1 MALGN
6 KTQKAATA
14 QGGRLFSVVL
24 PQLRPA
30 PRLAV
35 IHVRRSLR
43 SMMELLEAVR
53 RALRSPA
60 FKFFLVVFL
69 ILLLTVPLL
78 LVYALI
84 WERESRAQAVRREVG
99 QLWGPE
105 QQILG
110 PFLVVP
116 YTVRIHTVQGD
127 KRIEQLQER
136 RAVFAPEALEA
147 VGRAE
152 AKTLRRSIF
161 EVPVYAAR
169 LTLSGRFAAP
179 RMADVAAEVASVRWR
194 DAAFV
199 LGLSGV
205 SGLKEAAVLKIA
217 GAADVPFSPSL
228 GIPSTHMQGVHA
240 KLAGA
245 AGLVQPDPEQPPQAF
260 AFTVDLVFNGSVSL
274 NVAPVA
280 RETRVS
286 LASDWPHPSFV
297 GAFLPDDRQVTASG
311 FTASWKVPHLA
322 RSVPEAW
329 TLSDGGLQRLQ
340 PFAFGVRMISPV
352 DFYSLVTR
360 AVKYGIQFLAL
371 AFMAVFCLELVS
383 ARRVHPVQYLFTGA
397 ALVFFYVLL
406 LSLAEHLGFTTAYL
420 AASVATGAMLA
431 IYVGAALASVFKGL
445 VMLAVFAA
453 TYTILYLILQLED
466 YALLAGAI
474 LGFVAL
480 TIVMFVT
487 LRVDWSGAGARPV
500 PQRA

>member
-1 MALGN
+1 M
-6 KTQKAATA
+6 TE
-14 QGGRLFSVVL
+14 F
-24 PQLRPA
+24 
-30 PRLAV
+30 
-35 IHVRRSLR
+35 
-43 SMMELLEAVR
+43 LEALR

-60 FKFFLVVFL
+60 FKFFLTVFL
-69 ILLLTVPLL
+69 ILLLAIPLL
-78 LVYALI
+78 LVYALV
-84 WERESRAQAVRREVG
+84 WERESRAQAVRAEIG

-116 YTVRIHTVQGD
+116 YTVRIQTVQGD

-136 RAVFAPEALEA
+136 RAVFTPEMLKVA
-147 VGRAE
+147 GRAD

-161 EVPVYAAR
+161 EVPVYASR
-169 LTLSGRFAAP
+169 LALSGRFAAP
-179 RMADVAAEVASVRWR
+179 RIADVAAEVVSVRWR
-194 DAAFV
+194 DSAFV

-205 SGLKEAAVLKIA
+205 SGLKEAAVLKIGG
-217 GAADVPFSPSL
+217 GADIPFAPSL
-228 GIPSTHMQGVHA
+228 GIPETTLPGIHA
-240 KLAGA
+240 RLTGSA
-245 AGLVQPDPEQPPQAF
+245 AAAPADPEQPPQAF

-274 NVAPVA
+274 RVAPVA

-297 GAFLPDDRQVTASG
+297 GAFLPDERKVTATG
-311 FTASWKVPHLA
+311 FTATWKVPHLA

-329 TLSDGGLQRLQ
+329 ALHNGGLQRLQ
-340 PFAFGVRMISPV
+340 PYAFGVRMISPV

-360 AVKYGIQFLAL
+360 ALKYAIQFLAL
-371 AFMAVFCLELVS
+371 AFMAVFCLELAS
-383 ARRVHPVQYLFTGA
+383 ERRVHPVQYLFTGI

-406 LSLAEHLGFTTAYL
+406 LSLAEHVGFATAYL
-420 AASVATGAMLA
+420 AASVATGLMLA
-431 IYVGAALASVFKGL
+431 VYVGAAFRSLAKGL

-453 TYTILYLILQLED
+453 IYGILYLILQLED

-487 LRVDWSGAGARPV
+487 LRVDWSGGGAAGARRV
-500 PQRA
+500 PQGA